1 MADDDTK
8 KQHAIYGS
16 AGMAAAG
23 MIRTGKPR
31 AKLAKE
37 PSVEK
42 VEEEEVEAVGIT
54 DRSDSLSDLVIGTEP
69 APPEPE
75 TEEPAK
81 EDVPLPV
88 FTGHRAAVIG
98 HTGKGNF
105 GHGLDLIFRRLDGVR
120 LVAIADGDA
129 EALDESHARSGAEHA
144 YSDYREMLEQEK
156 PDLVSVAPR
165 WTDQHYEMVKA
176 ALEAGAHVC
185 CERPLCR
192 TLKEADELIALAGE
206 KNLKIAVVHQ
216 MRCDPHVELF
226 HQQRQ
231 DLIGDLVEMKVFGM
245 MDHRA
250 GGEDLLVLGT
260 HLFDLVRWFAGE
272 ASYCTAQITKEG
284 EAVIAEDA
292 HFSEKEDLGPLLGDC
307 IHAEFAMDSG
317 VHVSYVSDRRLAP
330 LHGPWGIEFIGT
342 KSTARLFAG
351 MPPTLSLLVES
362 DPASPD
368 RVERWQRWPIKDE
381 PYHEPVEKLSGTE
394 AANRLIVNDWLAA
407 IEEDREPK
415 SSALSATKSLE
426 MIHGVWQAG
435 ATMKRAY
442 FPLTNR
448 LHPLSD
454 ESM

>member
-1 MADDDTK
+1 MADDETK

-23 MIRTGKPR
+23 MIRTGKSR
-31 AKLAKE
+31 AKSAKE
-37 PSVEK
+37 PAAEK
-42 VEEEEVEAVGIT
+42 VEEETVEAVGIT
-54 DRSDSLSDLVIGTEP
+54 ERSDSLSDLVIGTEELEVP
-69 APPEPE
+69 APEV
-75 TEEPAK
+75 EPAP
-81 EDVPLPV
+81 EETPLPV
-88 FTGHRAAVIG
+88 FQGHRAAVIG
-98 HTGKGNF
+98 HTGRGNF
-105 GHGLDLIFRRLDGVR
+105 GHSLDLIFRRLDGVR
-120 LVAIADGDA
+120 LVAISDGDA
-129 EALDESHARSGAEHA
+129 EGLEESHARSGAEHPYA
-144 YSDYREMLEQEK
+144 DYREMLEQEK

-165 WTDQHYEMVKA
+165 WTDQHYDMVKA

-192 TLKEADELIALAGE
+192 TLKEADELLALAE
-206 KNLKIAVVHQ
+206 AKNLKIAVVHQ

-226 HQQRQ
+226 HEQHR
-231 DLIGDLVEMKVFGM
+231 DLIGDLIEMKVFGM

-260 HLFDLVRWFAGE
+260 HLFDLVRWFGGE

-284 EAVIAEDA
+284 ESVIAEDA
-292 HFSEKEDLGPLLGDC
+292 HLSEKEDLGPLLGDV

-317 VHVSYVSDRRLAP
+317 VHVSYVTDRRLHH
-330 LHGPWGIEFIGT
+330 LHGPWGIEFIGS
-342 KSTARLFAG
+342 KGKARLFAG
-351 MPPTLSLLVES
+351 MPPTLSLLMES

-368 RVERWQRWPIKDE
+368 REERWQRWPVKEE
-381 PYHEPVEKLSGTE
+381 PYHEPVDKLTGTD
-394 AANRLIVNDWLAA
+394 ASNRLIVQDWLAA
-407 IEEDREPK
+407 IDDDREPK
-415 SSALSATKSLE
+415 SSGQRAMKSLE

-448 LHPLSD
+448 LHPLSE

>member
-23 MIRTGKPR
+23 MIRTAKSR
-31 AKLAKE
+31 AKSVKE
-37 PSVEK
+37 PSAETIA
-42 VEEEEVEAVGIT
+42 EEEVEAAGIT
-54 DRSDSLSDLVIGTEP
+54 DRSESLSDLVIGTEETAMEAP
-69 APPEPE
+69 AAEPTPEE
-75 TEEPAK
+75 IA
-81 EDVPLPV
+81 LPV
-88 FTGHRAAVIG
+88 FQGYRAAVIG
-98 HTGKGNF
+98 HTGRGNF
-105 GHGLDLIFRRLDGVR
+105 GHSLDLIFRRLDGVR

-129 EALDESHARSGAEHA
+129 EALKESHARSGAEHA
-144 YSDYREMLEQEK
+144 YADYREMLEQEK

-165 WTDQHYEMVKA
+165 WTDQHYDMVKA
-176 ALEAGAHVC
+176 ALEAGAHVS

-192 TLKEADELIALAGE
+192 TLKEADELIALAAE

-216 MRCDPHVELF
+216 MRCDPHVERF
-226 HQQRQ
+226 HEQREE
-231 DLIGDLVEMKVFGM
+231 LIGDLIEMKVFGM

-260 HLFDLVRWFAGE
+260 HLFDLVRWFGGE

-284 EAVIAEDA
+284 ESVIAEDA
-292 HFSEKEDLGPLLGDC
+292 HFSEQEDLGPLLGDV

-317 VHVSYVSDRRLAP
+317 VHVSYVTDRRLHL
-330 LHGPWGIEFIGT
+330 LHGPWGIEFIGR
-342 KSTARLFAG
+342 KGKARLFAG
-351 MPPTLSLLVES
+351 MPPTMSLLMES

-368 RVERWQRWPIKDE
+368 REERWQRWPVKDE
-381 PYHEPVEKLSGTE
+381 PYHEPVDMLIGTE
-394 AANRLIVNDWLAA
+394 ASNRILVNDWLAA
-407 IEEDREPK
+407 IDEDREPK
-415 SSALSATKSLE
+415 SSAQRSIKSLE

-448 LHPLSD
+448 LHPLSE